1 MGQSTAALLARKYVR
16 INRVRESGMV
26 EFLFAI
32 GDPDLSIELIMDRA
46 MFDEFCA
53 QNQVI
58 VLDAE
63 APNPAGVAKSDW
75 DWSLSDATSQR
86 FKNG

>member
-1 MGQSTAALLARKYVR
+1 MSQPAASVLARKYVR

-32 GDPDLSIELIMDRA
+32 GDPDLSVELIMDRA

-58 VLDAE
+58 LLDAE
-63 APNPAGVAKSDW
+63 APRLDGVDKSDW

-86 FKNG
+86 FKSN